1 MSGGRSR
8 DKGPRA
14 GTIVPLLRAEGIAV
28 TKISGTYRPGA
39 DIGVPK
45 LGIDTAV
52 EVKCRA
58 TGFDATAFT
67 SKWGEQAQAIGW
79 TARELFG
86 LHTPPQRPHP
96 TYCQLDHNGLI
107 WLLRGRPVVALT
119 ETTATIRA
127 ARGATLTFRR
137 TRGAHG
143 PADECARETRGRLK
157 TGRNENESS

>member
-14 GTIVPLLRAEGIAV
+14 GTIVPLLRAEGIAA
-28 TKISGTYRPGA
+28 TKISGMYRPGA
-39 DIGVPK
+39 NS
-45 LGIDTAV
+45 V
-52 EVKCRA
+52 EVTCCA

-67 SKWGEQAQAIGW
+67 SKWGAQAQAFGW

-86 LHTPPQRPHP
+86 LHTPPERPHP
-96 TYCQLDHNGLI
+96 TYSRLGRLDHTGLI

-127 ARGATLTFRR
+127 ASGATLTFRR

-143 PADECARETRGRLK
+143 PADECAREARGRLK
-157 TGRNENESS
+157 TGRTENESS